1 MNMKRKVV
9 LVLVWLSSIA
19 VFPACAM
26 PLTYTVEPLKA
37 RIIDAE
43 TRQPLEG
50 VIVVAHW
57 QLERGTMGGNVEAGQ
72 LAIMEVVTD
81 QHGQLSFP
89 GFGPKVVWNRFL
101 VDKDPELLIFKSGYY
116 YLALS
121 NTYSSAIELRTHA
134 IRRSEWDGKTIELKP
149 FKGTLEEYG
158 RHLRSLPLSW
168 AYTGKECEWKRMPR
182 MVLAAH
188 EQTMRFKRAGIVSGL
203 RTINALIPS
212 EGSTDECGA
221 REYFK
226 EFRQ

>member
-1 MNMKRKVV
+1 MNMKRKGF

-26 PLTYTVEPLKA
+26 PLTYNVEPLKA

-43 TRQPLEG
+43 TRQPLAG

-72 LAIMEVVTD
+72 LAVMEAVTD
-81 QHGQLSFP
+81 EHGQFSFP

-101 VDKDPELLIFKSGYY
+101 VNKDPELLIFESGYY

-121 NTYSSAIELRTHA
+121 NTYSSALEMRTHPV
-134 IRRSEWDGKTIELKP
+134 RRSKWNGKTIELKP

-158 RHLRSLPLSW
+158 RHLGSLPLSW
-168 AYTGKECEWKRMPR
+168 AYSGEGCEWKKMPH
-182 MVLAAH
+182 MVRAAH
-188 EQTMRFKRAGIVSGL
+188 EQATAFKRHRIISSL
-203 RTINALIPS
+203 PMIQSLIPY
-212 EGSTDECGA
+212 EGYPDKCEA

-226 EFRQ
+226 EFQQ